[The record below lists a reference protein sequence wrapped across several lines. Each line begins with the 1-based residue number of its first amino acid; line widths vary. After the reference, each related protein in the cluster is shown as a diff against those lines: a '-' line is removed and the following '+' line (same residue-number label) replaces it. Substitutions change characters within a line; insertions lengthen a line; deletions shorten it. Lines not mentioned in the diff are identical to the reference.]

1 MMRLLYPLIASAL
14 ITIAPFL
21 LTFEKGQDIVRGLFG
36 YSEFALLLLFV
47 LVKTRFHVFEGS
59 PFFKVVLPDKG
70 LDEKCAGEECA
81 DEKSTDEGNGKRCWR
96 LFRGVRPG
104 LSLDFFK
111 VVAPM
116 VLLAILFALMVVVA
130 WIDLQNLLAI
140 KGRPTGWY
148 GVLPFATCAFAVA
161 MLWKTRGFSLP
172 AVSFI
177 LFVSLVA
184 HLAAYN
190 YYAAQPLAQF
200 PVVDYM
206 ARMAP
211 KPVERKKLPEDFVV
225 RYAAAIKSAGVD
237 FTAAETATA
246 EVATAEVANVNTA
259 GSAAIAVTDSP
270 SVARNFVDT
279 ARSNVMVLVESWG
292 TPMDPARFAEEIAVF
307 KGIPMQVGVHH
318 RMYSRTRTAEREDLI
333 SSWRRDTTGR
343 RDTTF
348 LPSEFAKRG
357 FATTFLFGGDSAE
370 QWRYKYIR
378 NVGFE
383 NVVWGAEKAENADVA
398 ESEKTTGGKKL
409 GTATRLADAT
419 MMAKIDS
426 MLSANAADSVE
437 SKKLFIAFTT
447 GDTKF
452 PLPGFND
459 LYSGAADAVDSAY
472 TVRLMGSLRLVAD
485 LARKYPDVRFV
496 VQGDHDPI
504 LSPLAFQER
513 FYKRWV
519 PYVVLN

>member
-47 LVKTRFHVFEGS
+47 LVKTRFHVFEGA
-59 PFFKVVLPDKG
+59 PDEERDETCSGEGHDGECSHKG
-70 LDEKCAGEECA
+70 GR
-81 DEKSTDEGNGKRCWR
+81 TRCWR

-200 PVVDYM
+200 PVVDYL

-211 KPVERKKLPEDFVV
+211 KPVERKKLPEDFAV

-237 FTAAETATA
+237 FTAAET
-246 EVATAEVANVNTA
+246 ATAEVANVNTA

-279 ARSNVMVLVESWG
+279 ARSNVIVLVESWG
-292 TPMDPARFAEEIAVF
+292 IPMDPARFAEVIAVF

-318 RMYSRTRTAEREDLI
+318 RMYSRTRTAEREDLMV
-333 SSWRRDTTGR
+333 SWRRDTSGR

-348 LPSEFAKRG
+348 MPSEFAKRG

-472 TVRLMGSLRLVAD
+472 TVRLMGSLCLVAD

>member
-47 LVKTRFHVFEGS
+47 LVKTRFHVFEGK
-59 PFFKVVLPDKG
+59 PRDF
-70 LDEKCAGEECA
+70 
-81 DEKSTDEGNGKRCWR
+81 
-96 LFRGVRPG
+96 VRSLRPS
-104 LSLDFFK
+104 LSLDFIK
-111 VVAPM
+111 
-116 VLLAILFALMVVVA
+116 VLLPVLLLVVLFALMIVVA

-140 KGRPTGWY
+140 KGWETGWY
-148 GVLPFATCAFAVA
+148 GVLPFVTCSFAVA

-200 PVVDYM
+200 PVVDYL
-206 ARMAP
+206 ARTAP
-211 KPVERKKLPEDFVV
+211 KPVERKKLPEDFAV

-237 FTAAETATA
+237 F
-246 EVATAEVANVNTA
+246 N
-259 GSAAIAVTDSP
+259 AAIAVTDSP
-270 SVARNFVDT
+270 SVTRDFVDT
-279 ARSNVMVLVESWG
+279 SRSNVIVLVESWG
-292 TPMDPARFAEEIAVF
+292 IPMDPARFAEEIAVF

-378 NVGFE
+378 NIGFE
-383 NVVWGAEKAENADVA
+383 NVVWGAENIAG
-398 ESEKTTGGKKL
+398 KTSARTDSSMAAMVDSL
-409 GTATRLADAT
+409 LMNSLAQPVFLAWTTR
-419 MMAKIDS
+419 
-426 MLSANAADSVE
+426 
-437 SKKLFIAFTT
+437 
-447 GDTKF
+447 DTKF
-452 PLPGFND
+452 PLPGFD
-459 LYSGAADAVDSAY
+459 DPYSGAADAVDSAY
-472 TVRLMGSLRLVAD
+472 TMRLMGSLRLVAD
-485 LARKYPDVRFV
+485 LARKFPNVRFI

-513 FYKRWV
+513 FYKRWT

>member
-1 MMRLLYPLIASAL
+1 MRLLYPLIASAL

-47 LVKTRFHVFEGS
+47 LVKTRFHVFEGKPRDFVRS
-59 PFFKVVLPDKG
+59 
-70 LDEKCAGEECA
+70 
-81 DEKSTDEGNGKRCWR
+81 
-96 LFRGVRPG
+96 FRPS
-104 LSLDFFK
+104 LSLDFIK
-111 VVAPM
+111 
-116 VLLAILFALMVVVA
+116 VLLPVLLLVVLFALMIVVA

-140 KGRPTGWY
+140 KGWETGWY
-148 GVLPFATCAFAVA
+148 GVLPFVTCSFAVA

-184 HLAAYN
+184 QLAAYN

-200 PVVDYM
+200 PVVDYL
-206 ARMAP
+206 ARTAP
-211 KPVERKKLPEDFVV
+211 KPVERKKLPEDFAV

-237 FTAAETATA
+237 
-246 EVATAEVANVNTA
+246 VK
-259 GSAAIAVTDSP
+259 AAIAVTDSP
-270 SVARNFVDT
+270 SVTRDFVDT
-279 ARSNVMVLVESWG
+279 SRSNVIVLVESWG
-292 TPMDPARFAEEIAVF
+292 IPMDPARFAEEIAVF

-378 NVGFE
+378 NIGFE
-383 NVVWGAEKAENADVA
+383 NVVWGAENIA
-398 ESEKTTGGKKL
+398 EKTSART
-409 GTATRLADAT
+409 DSSMAT
-419 MMAKIDS
+419 MVDS
-426 MLSANAADSVE
+426 LLMNSLARPVFLAW
-437 SKKLFIAFTT
+437 TT
-447 GDTKF
+447 RDTKF
-452 PLPGFND
+452 PLSGFD
-459 LYSGAADAVDSAY
+459 DPYSGAADAVDSAY

-485 LARKYPDVRFV
+485 LARKFPNVRFI

-513 FYKRWV
+513 FYKRWT

>member
-47 LVKTRFHVFEGS
+47 LVKTRFHVFEGA
-59 PFFKVVLPDKG
+59 PDEERDETCSGEGHDGECSHKG
-70 LDEKCAGEECA
+70 GR
-81 DEKSTDEGNGKRCWR
+81 TRCWR

-211 KPVERKKLPEDFVV
+211 KPVERKKLPEDFAV

-246 EVATAEVANVNTA
+246 EVANINTA

-348 LPSEFAKRG
+348 LPSEFTKRG

-452 PLPGFND
+452 PLPEFND

>member
-1 MMRLLYPLIASAL
+1 MRLLYPLIASAL

-47 LVKTRFHVFEGS
+47 LVKTRFHVFEGK
-59 PFFKVVLPDKG
+59 PRDF
-70 LDEKCAGEECA
+70 
-81 DEKSTDEGNGKRCWR
+81 
-96 LFRGVRPG
+96 VRSLRPS
-104 LSLDFFK
+104 LSLDFIK
-111 VVAPM
+111 
-116 VLLAILFALMVVVA
+116 VLLPVLLLVVLFALMIVVA

-140 KGRPTGWY
+140 KGWETGWY
-148 GVLPFATCAFAVA
+148 GVLPFVTCSFAVA

-200 PVVDYM
+200 PVVDYL
-206 ARMAP
+206 ARTAP
-211 KPVERKKLPEDFVV
+211 KPVERKKLPEDFAV

-237 FTAAETATA
+237 F
-246 EVATAEVANVNTA
+246 NI
-259 GSAAIAVTDSP
+259 AIAVTDSP
-270 SVARNFVDT
+270 SVTRDFVDT
-279 ARSNVMVLVESWG
+279 ARSNVVVLVESWG
-292 TPMDPARFAEEIAVF
+292 IPMDPARFAEEIAVF

-348 LPSEFAKRG
+348 LPCEFAKRG

-378 NVGFE
+378 NIGFE
-383 NVVWGAEKAENADVA
+383 NVVWGAENIA
-398 ESEKTTGGKKL
+398 EKTSART
-409 GTATRLADAT
+409 DSSMAT
-419 MMAKIDS
+419 MVDS
-426 MLSANAADSVE
+426 LLMNSLAQPVFLAW
-437 SKKLFIAFTT
+437 TT
-447 GDTKF
+447 RDTKF
-452 PLPGFND
+452 PLPGFD
-459 LYSGAADAVDSAY
+459 DPYSGAADAVDSAY
-472 TVRLMGSLRLVAD
+472 TARLMGSLHLVAD
-485 LARKYPDVRFV
+485 LARKFPNVRFI

-513 FYKRWV
+513 FYKRWT

>member
-1 MMRLLYPLIASAL
+1 MRLLYPLIASAL

-47 LVKTRFHVFEGS
+47 LVKTRFHVFEGKPRDFVRS
-59 PFFKVVLPDKG
+59 
-70 LDEKCAGEECA
+70 
-81 DEKSTDEGNGKRCWR
+81 
-96 LFRGVRPG
+96 FRPS
-104 LSLDFFK
+104 LSLDFIK
-111 VVAPM
+111 
-116 VLLAILFALMVVVA
+116 VLLPVLLLVVLFALMIVVA

-140 KGRPTGWY
+140 KGWETGWY
-148 GVLPFATCAFAVA
+148 GVLPFVTCSFAVA

-200 PVVDYM
+200 PVVDYL
-206 ARMAP
+206 ARTAP
-211 KPVERKKLPEDFVV
+211 KPVERKKLPEDFAV

-237 FTAAETATA
+237 FTAAEKAI
-246 EVATAEVANVNTA
+246 EVATAETATAGDANVNTA
-259 GSAAIAVTDSP
+259 GVDFKAAIAVTDSP
-270 SVARNFVDT
+270 SVTRDFVDT
-279 ARSNVMVLVESWG
+279 SRSNVIVLVESWG
-292 TPMDPARFAEEIAVF
+292 IPMDPARFAEEIAVF

-348 LPSEFAKRG
+348 LPSEFAKCG

-378 NVGFE
+378 NIGFE
-383 NVVWGAEKAENADVA
+383 NVVWGAENIA
-398 ESEKTTGGKKL
+398 EKTSART
-409 GTATRLADAT
+409 DSSMAT
-419 MMAKIDS
+419 MVDS
-426 MLSANAADSVE
+426 LLMNSLARPVFLAW
-437 SKKLFIAFTT
+437 TT
-447 GDTKF
+447 RDTKF
-452 PLPGFND
+452 PLPGFD
-459 LYSGAADAVDSAY
+459 DPYSGAADAVDSAY
-472 TVRLMGSLRLVAD
+472 TMRLMGSLRLVAD
-485 LARKYPDVRFV
+485 LARKFPNVRFI

-513 FYKRWV
+513 FYKRWT

>member
-14 ITIAPFL
+14 ITITPFL

-36 YSEFALLLLFV
+36 YSEFALLLLFA
-47 LVKTRFHVFEGS
+47 LVKTS
-59 PFFKVVLPDKG
+59 LLPKYKWAWG
-70 LDEKCAGEECA
+70 L
-81 DEKSTDEGNGKRCWR
+81 
-96 LFRGVRPG
+96 LGV
-104 LSLDFFK
+104 
-111 VVAPM
+111 
-116 VLLAILFALMVVVA
+116 LFALMIVVA

-140 KGRPTGWY
+140 KGWETGWY
-148 GVLPFATCAFAVA
+148 GVLPFVTCSFAVA
-161 MLWKTRGFSLP
+161 MLWKTPGFGLP

-200 PVVDYM
+200 PVVDYL
-206 ARMAP
+206 ARTAP
-211 KPVERKKLPEDFVV
+211 KPVERKKLPEDFAV

-246 EVATAEVANVNTA
+246 GDANVNTA
-259 GSAAIAVTDSP
+259 EVDFNAAIAVTDSP
-270 SVARNFVDT
+270 SVTRDFVDT
-279 ARSNVMVLVESWG
+279 SRSNVIVLVESWG
-292 TPMDPARFAEEIAVF
+292 IPMDPARFAEEIAVF

-357 FATTFLFGGDSAE
+357 FATTFLFGGDSVE

-378 NVGFE
+378 NIGFQ
-383 NVVWGAEKAENADVA
+383 NVVWGVENVAENAPALADSAMAAKVDA
-398 ESEKTTGGKKL
+398 FLTGSVFAQN
-409 GTATRLADAT
+409 GTAERPVFLSWTTR
-419 MMAKIDS
+419 
-426 MLSANAADSVE
+426 
-437 SKKLFIAFTT
+437 
-447 GDTKF
+447 DTKF
-452 PLPGFND
+452 PLPGFKD
-459 LYSGAADAVDSAY
+459 PYSGAADAVDSAY
-472 TVRLMGSLRLVAD
+472 TARLMGSLHLVAD
-485 LARKYPDVRFV
+485 LARKYPNVRFI

-513 FYKRWV
+513 FYKRWT